1 MKRTRSLAAQLSRC
15 FFALATLAVLALGY
29 VGVANAA
36 CTNKGCVMAG
46 PRLVS
51 LNTAQGALTGPVLS
65 SLLGTGVNLNAIDW
79 QMLAGGEISVAQM
92 LNLLKVPANVS
103 TPDDVL
109 ASQNINLLNILN
121 AAAGATVGNN
131 AANVSAQ
138 LNSIALAPNIPLP
151 NIVLG
156 ELIKITGTPT
166 NTTINALDL
175 VTGAIQLYNSKHV
188 VTTTPVGVNLASF
201 PLLTGLSALTLQA
214 QVIEPP
220 VYHCGVFG
228 TQFHSAAIR
237 VKLNLTL
244 LAKTVSNSISLLG
257 LNIASS
263 SVTLVPALS
272 LYVEVARATG
282 TIGTIDAV
290 NKALHVDVTPG
301 VADLY
306 LGTINDTLFF
316 QRTRQLAY
324 SDFTPVKLADV
335 AINLVGGL
343 LQLRAEANVRSQAH
357 GVSTLGGMDFAKPY
371 PKTLTVS
378 SSSSSATNLV
388 TSLLNNLQVTLNV
401 SVNTALVNLG
411 DLITALG
418 PLLGGVLQPIL
429 TPIAT
434 GVLDPVLDLV
444 GLKLGQAVVS
454 AYGVFTFCAVDG
466 TVYNDVNHTSMRENG
481 ELGTGV
487 ALYAKL
493 VDLSNPTA
501 VAFTA
506 TVNPTTGAFNFAD
519 VVDASYSLRIDN
531 NDTTSDVIATKPN
544 GWIPLEQPTLM
555 RAVTIAT
562 TDIAGQI
569 FGMYNGS
576 TLAGRVFVDTG
587 VGGGGIANNVVRD
600 GTEPSLPGAVVSA
613 TDTAG
618 TTTYDTTT
626 AGDDGAYTLWIPA
639 AAGAT
644 TLKVTETNP
653 ASYVSIG
660 ANVGTSGGTYAR
672 ATDTVTFTNV
682 LGNQY
687 TGVNFAD
694 VPATQ
699 FDTDGRQVVLPGTV
713 AFYPHAFVAGT
724 AGQITFTTTAPSANG
739 WTREIFRDSNCNRA
753 IDTGENQIVAAVA
766 VAASD
771 KVCLIIKIAVPPTA
785 AFNDQY
791 PVAVGASFAY
801 ANSAIVDTLAR
812 NDLTMVGTA
821 SGAGLYLSKTV
832 DKASAKSGDV
842 LTYTITYTNNSTAP
856 LSQLK
861 IFDATPSYTVFTS
874 AACGTLGAT
883 LTACTV
889 TTKPAVAAAG
899 SLEWTMTGSL
909 ASGAVG
915 TVTFQVTVQ

>member
-1 MKRTRSLAAQLSRC
+1 MMRTSLALRLSRI
-15 FFALATLAVLALGY
+15 FFALATVAVFALGY
-29 VGVANAA
+29 AGVAGAA

-46 PRLVS
+46 PRLAS
-51 LNTAQGALTGPVLS
+51 LTTAQGTLTGPLLS
-65 SLLGTGVNLNAIDW
+65 SLLGTGVNLNAVDW

-92 LNLLKVPANVS
+92 LNLLKAQANVS

-109 ASQNINLLNILN
+109 TSPNLNLLNILQ
-121 AAAGATVGNN
+121 AAAGATVGGN
-131 AANVSAQ
+131 AANVSTQ
-138 LNSIALAPNIPLP
+138 LNGIALAPSLPLS

-156 ELIKITGTPT
+156 DLIKITGTPT
-166 NTTINALDL
+166 STTINALDF

-188 VTTTPVGVNLASF
+188 VSTPAAVGVNLTNF

-228 TQFHSAAIR
+228 SQFHSAAIR

-244 LAKTVSNSISLLG
+244 LPKTINNGISLLG

-263 SVTLVPALS
+263 SVTLVPALNVY
-272 LYVEVARATG
+272 LEVARATG

-290 NKALHVDVTPG
+290 NKGLHVDVTPG

-306 LGTINDTLFF
+306 LGTINDNLFF

-324 SDFTPVKLADV
+324 ADFTPVKLADV
-335 AINLVGGL
+335 AIDLVGGL
-343 LQLRAEANVRSQAH
+343 LKLRAEANVRSQAH

-371 PKTLTVS
+371 PKTLAVS

-388 TSLLNNLQVTLNV
+388 TSLLNNLQVTLTV
-401 SVNTALVNLG
+401 SLNTALVNLS

-418 PLLGGVLQPIL
+418 PLLGGALQPIL

-434 GVLDPVLDLV
+434 SVVDPVLELV

-454 AYGVFTFCAVDG
+454 AYGVFSFCAVDG
-466 TVYNDVNHTSMRENG
+466 VVYDDANHTTMRESG
-481 ELGTGV
+481 ELGTNV

-493 VDLSNPTA
+493 IDLSNPTA

-506 TVNPTTGAFNFAD
+506 TVNPTTGAFSFVD
-519 VVDASYSLRIDN
+519 VVDATYSLRIDT
-531 NDTTSDVIATKPN
+531 NDTASDVIATKPA

-555 RAVTIAT
+555 RGVTVAT
-562 TDIAGQI
+562 TDVTGQL

-576 TLAGRVFVDTG
+576 TFAGRVFVDTG
-587 VGGGGIANNVVRD
+587 VGPGGIANNVVRD
-600 GTEPSLPGAVVSA
+600 GTEPSLPGVLVRA
-613 TDTAG
+613 TDNAG
-618 TTTYDTTT
+618 ATVYDTATSS
-626 AGDDGAYTLWIPA
+626 DDGAYLLWIPA
-639 AAGAT
+639 GAGAT
-644 TLKVTETNP
+644 TLRVTETNP
-653 ASYVSIG
+653 ASYVSTG

-682 LGNQY
+682 LGDQY

-699 FDTDGRQVVLPGTV
+699 FDTDGRQIVLPGNV
-713 AFYPHAFVAGT
+713 AFYSHAFVAGT
-724 AGQITFTTTAPSANG
+724 AGQITFTATAPSVTG
-739 WTREIFRDSNCNRA
+739 WTQQVFRDTNCNRTL
-753 IDTGENQIVAAVA
+753 DTGEVQITAVFAVVAAEQ
-766 VAASD
+766 
-771 KVCLIIKIAVPPTA
+771 VCLVIKVSAPQTA

-791 PVAVGASFAY
+791 PVTVGASFAY
-801 ANSAIVDTLAR
+801 SNSAIVEALAR
-812 NDLTMVGTA
+812 TDLTLIGTA

-883 LTACTV
+883 LSACNVSTQPTV
-889 TTKPAVAAAG
+889 GTAG

-915 TVTFQVTVQ
+915 TVTFQVTLQ